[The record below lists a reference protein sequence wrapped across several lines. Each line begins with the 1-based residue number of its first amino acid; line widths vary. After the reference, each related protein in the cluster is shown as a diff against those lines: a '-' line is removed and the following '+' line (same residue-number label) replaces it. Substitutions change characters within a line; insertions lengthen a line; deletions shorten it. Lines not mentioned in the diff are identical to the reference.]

1 MRRESGVGRNR
12 RGVLVVTIDLT
23 KGQHSPIYEK
33 FPLKKEIRKY
43 KVKAMVQYRDY
54 RQYHMINGKSIKH
67 VLRIS
72 VTRWKIYSFIRT
84 SAAHWWIT
92 PVTAISNSYSSWR
105 LSSFCW
111 ISAAD
116 RNNRLL
122 IRLFKANF
130 FIDLPGVSI
139 DLDTTFTWEELLSA
153 LF

>member
-72 VTRWKIYSFIRT
+72 VTR
-84 SAAHWWIT
+84 
-92 PVTAISNSYSSWR
+92 
-105 LSSFCW
+105 
-111 ISAAD
+111 
-116 RNNRLL
+116 
-122 IRLFKANF
+122 
-130 FIDLPGVSI
+130 
-139 DLDTTFTWEELLSA
+139 
-153 LF
+153 